1 MKKLIILF
9 MLICSLFGVFAL
21 NSVNG
26 SMVIN
31 GYYETAE
38 SEISFKVWEGNSNL
52 DSERVYHSGDV
63 TVGNPVAEEVVIF
76 NWCLE
81 STSAISVNL
90 SFNITPLQA
99 FSNGTYYIPKHTVA
113 MYEGQVRQEHAF
125 TTKSTGSS
133 SYPDYRQST
142 SGAGSF
148 IINTAV
154 FSYSENLVANQ
165 PKTGY
170 CTLQVIDYEENSA
183 GNFDYVS
190 YVTVEFGTP

>member
-9 MLICSLFGVFAL
+9 MLIFFLFGTYAL
-21 NSVNG
+21 GPVSEN
-26 SMVIN
+26 MVIN
-31 GYYETAE
+31 GYYETTE
-38 SEISFKVWEGNSNL
+38 TEVSFRVWEGNFAL
-52 DSERVYHSGDV
+52 DAYRIYHAGDIS
-63 TVGNPVAEEVVIF
+63 VGNPVDFEVTIF
-76 NWCLE
+76 NWRLE
-81 STSAISVNL
+81 STSNISVQL

-113 MYEGQVRQEHAF
+113 MYNGLVRQEHAF

-148 IINTAV
+148 IVNTAV
-154 FSYSENLVANQ
+154 FSYNENLVANQ
-165 PKTGY
+165 PQTGY
-170 CTLQVIDYEENSA
+170 CTLRVLDYEENSA

-190 YVTVEFGTP
+190 YVTVEFDTV